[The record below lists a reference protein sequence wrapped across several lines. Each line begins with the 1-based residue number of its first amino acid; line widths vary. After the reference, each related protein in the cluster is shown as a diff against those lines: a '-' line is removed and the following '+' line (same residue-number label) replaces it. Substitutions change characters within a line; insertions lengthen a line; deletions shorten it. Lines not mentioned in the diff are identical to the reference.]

1 MLTNTQR
8 VREEFQRRIDEA
20 LSFVLEAGINMKP
33 LFDFATNRI
42 ETERAKLTELT
53 PAEEARRRWES
64 VGPGRATECDSGF

>member
-8 VREEFQRRIDEA
+8 VSEEFQRRIDEA

-42 ETERAKLTELT
+42 EIERAKLAELSRLKKLDGAGNPSDQT
-53 PAEEARRRWES
+53 SR
-64 VGPGRATECDSGF
+64 